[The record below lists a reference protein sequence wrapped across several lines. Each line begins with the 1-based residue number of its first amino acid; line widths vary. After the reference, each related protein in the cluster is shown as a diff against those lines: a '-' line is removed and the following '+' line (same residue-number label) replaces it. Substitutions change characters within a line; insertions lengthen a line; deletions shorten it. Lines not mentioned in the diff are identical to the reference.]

1 MQTTG
6 GVDGVGFFENKCSS
20 KEANSVFVLKYS
32 ISLEMWILESW
43 KENLMK
49 MQVER
54 NKSRKRKNKK
64 IKHNKKL

>member
-1 MQTTG
+1 
-6 GVDGVGFFENKCSS
+6 
-20 KEANSVFVLKYS
+20 
-32 ISLEMWILESW
+32 MWILESW

-64 IKHNKKL
+64 NQTQQKIVNNQKVLKKRFK

>member
-1 MQTTG
+1 M
-6 GVDGVGFFENKCSS
+6 VLVLFENKCSS
-20 KEANSVFVLKYS
+20 KEANSVYVLEDS

-64 IKHNKKL
+64 NQTQQKIVNNQKV